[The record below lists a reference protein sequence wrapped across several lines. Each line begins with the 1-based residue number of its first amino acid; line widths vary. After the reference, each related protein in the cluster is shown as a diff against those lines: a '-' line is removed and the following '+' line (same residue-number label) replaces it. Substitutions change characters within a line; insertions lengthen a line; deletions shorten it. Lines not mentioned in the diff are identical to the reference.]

1 MSAEKSRYKYKY
13 KYNIDI
19 HYEDI
24 EKYKNK
30 KYT

>member
-1 MSAEKSRYKYKY
+1 MSAEKSRYKY